1 MGKFSHSR
9 FVAQNFRSILGLTEG
24 AALACLSSVGS
35 GDGKTADHRA
45 TQALRKGFDKLPI
58 KGQVVIGE
66 GERDKA
72 PMLYIGEKV
81 GQFLNGMPEM
91 DIAVDPL
98 EGTNLCAKALRGAC
112 SVLALSQ
119 KGGLFK
125 APDVYME
132 KIATGPL
139 ARQGVDLCQGP
150 AFNIRAVAKALGK
163 KISDV
168 KVALLNRPRH
178 QKLKEDIYKA
188 GAALHLIEDGDLFPS
203 LQTAIGGEGEPSV
216 DLVMGTGGATEGVL
230 SAAALKCLGG
240 GFWGRFVF
248 EKEADRNRALD
259 MGMQDLDRVY
269 ERDELVCRPVIFCL
283 SALTANPLL
292 KGISRRGPGVEVESL
307 FMDSLSR
314 EVNVVKTFKPVSV

>member
-1 MGKFSHSR
+1 M
-9 FVAQNFRSILGLTEG
+9 AQNFKAILGLTEG
-24 AALACLSSVGS
+24 AALACLPSVGS
-35 GDGKTADHRA
+35 GDGTTADLRA
-45 TQALRKGFDKLPI
+45 TEALRKGFDSLPI
-58 KGQVVIGE
+58 KGEVVIGE

-81 GQFLNGMPEM
+81 GQLLTGMPEM

-139 ARQGVDLCQGP
+139 AARQGVDLCQEP
-150 AFNIRAVAKALGK
+150 AFNIRAVAGALGK
-163 KISDV
+163 KVSDV

-178 QKLKEDIYKA
+178 QKLKESIYKA
-188 GAALHLIEDGDLFPS
+188 GATVHLIEDGDLFPS
-203 LQTAIGGEGEPSV
+203 LQTAIGSGEGGEPSV

-230 SAAALKCLGG
+230 SAAALKCLRG

-248 EKEADRNRALD
+248 EKEEDRSRARD

-269 ERDELVCRPVIFCL
+269 ERDELVPHPVVFCL
-283 SALTANPLL
+283 TALTANPLL
-292 KGISRRGPGVEVESL
+292 KGISRQASGVEVESL

-314 EVNVVKTFKPVSV
+314 EVNVIKTFKPFPV